1 MNDQPYAVEFL
12 AQAME
17 DLDDLDKSII
27 QRVLNKLRSLAE
39 NFDSVRPEG
48 LTGSL
53 AGLFKL
59 RVGDYRVIYQVDRKN
74 RKLTVHMVG
83 HRKEIYKHR

>member
-1 MNDQPYAVEFL
+1 MIEPPYSVEFL
-12 AQAME
+12 TRAE
-17 DLDDLDKSII
+17 DDLDGLDKSII
-27 QRVLNKLRSLAE
+27 QRVLNRLRSLAE
-39 NFDSVRPEG
+39 NFDSIRPEG

-59 RVGDYRVIYQVDRKN
+59 RVGNYRVIYQVDRKN
-74 RKLTVHMVG
+74 RSRTVHMVG

>member
-12 AQAME
+12 TKAEE
-17 DLDDLDKSII
+17 DLDGLDRSLI
-27 QRVLNKLRSLAE
+27 QRVLNKLRGLAE
-39 NFDSVRPEG
+39 NFDSVKPEG

-59 RVGDYRVIYQVDRKN
+59 RVGDYRVIYQFDRRN
-74 RKLTVHMVG
+74 RRLTVHMVG

>member
-1 MNDQPYAVEFL
+1 MDKQRYEVEFL
-12 AQAME
+12 SQAE
-17 DLDDLDKSII
+17 GDLERLERSTI

-39 NFDSVRPEG
+39 DFDSIRPER

-59 RVGDYRVIYQVDRKN
+59 RVGDYRVIYQVDRRN
-74 RKLTVHMVG
+74 RRLTVHMVG
-83 HRKEIYKHR
+83 HRKEIYRGC